1 MLSPGLMFDPRTW
14 ASDPSPD
21 ACAALHLSDRIDC
34 YCLLD
39 QQDYEWARAF
49 LWCHTYG
56 AGPMVLKAPGVYAM
70 ARPDHIYARRCV
82 GGQTLWMHRE
92 ILTRACGPPP
102 LNHTIGDHINGD
114 TLDNRRVNLR
124 WATRSM
130 NAKNRPENRRIQ

>member
-39 QQDYEWARAF
+39 WQDFEWARAF

-56 AGPMVLKAPGVYAM
+56 SGSFDENGVI

-82 GGQTLWMHRE
+82 GPKTLFLHRE
-92 ILTRACGPPP
+92 ILLRAVGPPP
-102 LNHTIGDHINGD
+102 PGHIIGDHRNGD
-114 TLDNRRVNLR
+114 TLDNRRDNLR

-130 NAKNRPENRRIQ
+130 NAKNRPENRRFQ